1 MDPAGPADSAHAH
14 TTLLRSEGDGAS
26 APRSSWWTLPA
37 DVLSES
43 VRRIRAMA
51 WLYAVAYF
59 LAGLVPPLLSAE
71 GRAYLFGTPGNWV
84 PEVLS
89 VLGGLAAG
97 IVVSLPR
104 FSDRVKLRLGLA
116 FEVLSSFG
124 IAAAE
129 YKYVASPM
137 RFTSDLIPGGFG
149 LSWVAPWVLLFSVV
163 VPTRPHV
170 ALLAAACSAATV
182 PLTYAA
188 GVALGLNLALPAE
201 QFFWWLIFPYL
212 ITLIM
217 VYVGA
222 RVVYR
227 LGAAV
232 REARELGSYRLRE
245 RLGAGGMGE
254 VWRAEHRLLAR
265 PAAIKLIRPEVLG
278 ATDAESRR
286 VLVRRFEREAQATAL
301 MRSAHTVELYDFGVA
316 ENGTFYYV
324 MELLDGFDLR
334 ELVTRA
340 GPLPAA
346 RAVHLLR
353 QMCDSLAEAHLAG
366 LIHRDVKPANVFA
379 CRYGR
384 KLDFVKVLDFGL
396 VKHGEKRADDA
407 HVTGEMMA
415 GGTPAFMSPEQAM
428 GEPGLDGRSDLYAVG
443 CVAYWLLTGTV
454 VFQGRTTMETIMMH
468 VQREPEPP
476 SRRVGHPIPAEL
488 EAIVLDC
495 LAKSPDARPRTA
507 DELSARL
514 ERVLLP
520 DEWTPA
526 QASEWWTV
534 HQPRP
539 ARTGPPA
546 PAPAESVPR

>member
-1 MDPAGPADSAHAH
+1 MDPAAPADSAHGH
-14 TTLLRSEGDGAS
+14 TTLLRGDGDGAS
-26 APRSSWWTLPA
+26 AAPRSSWWTLPA

-43 VRRIRAMA
+43 VRRIRALA
-51 WLYAVAYF
+51 WLYALAYF
-59 LAGLVPPLLSAE
+59 LAGLMPLLLSAQ
-71 GRAYLFGTPGNWV
+71 GRAYLFATPGNWL
-84 PEVLS
+84 PQVLS
-89 VLGGLAAG
+89 VTGGLAAG
-97 IVVSLPR
+97 ILVSLPH
-104 FSDRVKLRLGLA
+104 FADKLKLRFGLV

-129 YKYVASPM
+129 YKDVASPI
-137 RFTSDLIPGGFG
+137 RFTSDLLPGGFG
-149 LSWVAPWVLLFSVV
+149 LSWVAPWVLLFSVI
-163 VPTRPHV
+163 VPTRPKI
-170 ALLAAACSAATV
+170 ALLAAACSVAMV
-182 PLTYAA
+182 PLTYAGGA
-188 GVALGLNLALPAE
+188 ALGLNMALPGE
-201 QFFWWLIFPYL
+201 QFFWQFFWWLIFPYL

-232 REARELGSYRLRE
+232 RQARELGSYRLRE
-245 RLGAGGMGE
+245 RLGEGGMGE

-278 ATDAESRR
+278 ATDAESRQ
-286 VLVRRFEREAQATAL
+286 VLMRRFEREAQATAL

-316 ENGTFYYV
+316 EDGTFYYV

-334 ELVTRA
+334 ELVTRT

-346 RAVHLLR
+346 RAVHLLC
-353 QMCDSLAEAHLAG
+353 QMCDSRAEAHLAG

-396 VKHGEKRADDA
+396 VKHGEKRPDDV

-428 GEPGLDGRSDLYAVG
+428 GDPGLDGRSDLYAVG

-468 VQREPEPP
+468 VQREPDPP
-476 SRRVGHPIPAEL
+476 SRRVAHPIPAAL

-495 LAKSPDARPRTA
+495 LAKEPAARPQTA

-514 ERVLLP
+514 EAVQLS
-520 DEWTPA
+520 DDWTPA
-526 QASEWWTV
+526 RAREWWGA
-534 HQPRP
+534 HRP
-539 ARTGPPA
+539 PLDVSPA
-546 PAPAESVPR
+546 DRR